1 MKFREIAN
9 RLNGISTPI
18 FGVSWTPATLDRD
31 VARRV
36 ITAVEHRRVLF
47 SSHTNEVPS
56 ECVESVLAIREMLT
70 DEIGG
75 SGISA
80 ELAGPLRVMRRYCL
94 QFLDRVGATEDSRN
108 VDASHRHLHRD
119 PQWRMHYYWFG
130 QALGELRAG
139 IGLQVAIIAAGH
151 GLDVEDALAS
161 QLPPL

>member
-9 RLNGISTPI
+9 RLNGVSTPI
-18 FGVSWTPATLDRD
+18 FGVPWTPATLDRD

-47 SSHTNEVPS
+47 SAHTNEVPS
-56 ECVESVLAIREMLT
+56 ECVASVLAIRELLT
-70 DEIGG
+70 NEIGG

-94 QFLDRVGATEDSRN
+94 QFLDRVGATEDPLN
-108 VDASHRHLHRD
+108 VDAAHRHLQRD
-119 PQWRMHYYWFG
+119 SHWQMHDYWFG
-130 QALGELRAG
+130 QALGELRAAV
-139 IGLQVAIIAAGH
+139 GLQVAIIAAGH
-151 GLDVEDALAS
+151 GLDVEVTLAS